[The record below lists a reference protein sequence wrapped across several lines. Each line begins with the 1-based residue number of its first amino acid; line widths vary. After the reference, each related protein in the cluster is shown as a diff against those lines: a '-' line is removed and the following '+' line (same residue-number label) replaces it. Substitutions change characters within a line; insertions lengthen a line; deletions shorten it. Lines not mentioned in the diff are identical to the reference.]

1 MARYAEWNAGRSTRR
16 DLYFQLNI
24 ATLRAR
30 MLLAQQQPADAL
42 KMLGPDLPGC
52 PIPTMYGEYLAT
64 RAVALAVSAGAQP
77 QRALLMKQPSSRRTL
92 MSDCLALA
100 LA

>member
-1 MARYAEWNAGRSTRR
+1 MPVGRSRRLNLAYGISCGATARYVEWNAGRSTAS
-16 DLYFQLNI
+16 DLYLQLNI

-42 KMLGPDLPGC
+42 KMLRPDYPDC

-64 RAVALAVSAGAQP
+64 RAVALAVLGKRVASTC
-77 QRALLMKQPSSRRTL
+77 RR
-92 MSDCLALA
+92 
-100 LA
+100 